1 MRRCAV
7 IPTCKSSGS
16 KNMSAAT
23 CGDELA
29 LLSSASDSEQ
39 PPCVTRVANSFASN
53 RQDGNDNS
61 ASYSVGHRSPWQH
74 QIILHPARV
83 HLSLAFPR

>member
-16 KNMSAAT
+16 KDVSAAP

-39 PPCVTRVANSFASN
+39 PPCVTRVANSFAIN
-53 RQDGNDNS
+53 RATDKT
-61 ASYSVGHRSPWQH
+61 AMTTVHR
-74 QIILHPARV
+74 IR
-83 HLSLAFPR
+83 